1 MRNSAQHTPFEKIP
15 ISILKGEMNI
25 LLAYLVPPPCTTVLL
40 CPLQG
45 IPGGCWEN
53 GGTSGPTNLLKG
65 RRSGPPIELE
75 NKLQTIVKSC
85 LHSGFTPR
93 VRSVGIFFWFLKAL
107 PGFFP
112 LYFQLHYL
120 PENTCF
126 LLWKV
131 PASQS
136 LFLKR
141 EKILAPR

>member
-25 LLAYLVPPPCTTVLL
+25 LLAYLVPPPCTIVLL

-93 VRSVGIFFWFLKAL
+93 VRSVGI
-107 PGFFP
+107 
-112 LYFQLHYL
+112 YF
-120 PENTCF
+120 
-126 LLWKV
+126 
-131 PASQS
+131 
-136 LFLKR
+136 
-141 EKILAPR
+141 

>member
-1 MRNSAQHTPFEKIP
+1 MLLPKHRLLPLNGMSKTPVNQGAQWWPVIQWINCSRYPFWISRMRNSAQHTPFEKIP

-25 LLAYLVPPPCTTVLL
+25 LLAYLVPPPCTIVLL

-53 GGTSGPTNLLKG
+53 GGTSGPTYLLKG

-93 VRSVGIFFWFLKAL
+93 VR
-107 PGFFP
+107 
-112 LYFQLHYL
+112 
-120 PENTCF
+120 
-126 LLWKV
+126 
-131 PASQS
+131 
-136 LFLKR
+136 
-141 EKILAPR
+141 